1 MKKIATADS
10 AERPPLPAMS
20 VKERGKKLKGQL
32 TAKILLLN
40 DEVRQTEAKP
50 PAPAPHHVASK
61 EF

>member
-1 MKKIATADS
+1 
-10 AERPPLPAMS
+10 MS

-50 PAPAPHHVASK
+50 PAPAPHHVSIKAVLRVV
-61 EF
+61 

>member
-1 MKKIATADS
+1 
-10 AERPPLPAMS
+10 MS

-61 EF
+61 EFYGLTFFSPGGDRRLR